1 MELIE
6 AILSRRS
13 IRAFKSDPIPEQL
26 IIKLLEIA
34 THAPS
39 AVNLQPWEFFVIRAE
54 ILKKV
59 KTAYLED
66 YRLGRLP
73 NPDVPVGQTRDIAP
87 VLEGVYKERQVALA
101 KQIFE
106 ILHINKTNKK
116 KSWSEKMVQFYEAP
130 AVIVVVVDKTLQ
142 SDWPI
147 LDIGLVTENIALA
160 APELGLGTCIMRA
173 IVDYPE
179 HLRKIA
185 GIPESKRI
193 IIGLAVGYPDWEYP
207 IARIKTAREK
217 IENIVTFVG

>member
-1 MELIE
+1 LELIE

-13 IRAFKSDPIPEQL
+13 IRAFKSNPVPKQL

-39 AVNLQPWEFFVIRAE
+39 AVNLQPWEFFILRGD
-54 ILKKV
+54 ILKNV
-59 KTAYLED
+59 KAAYLKD
-66 YRLGRLP
+66 YRLRKLP
-73 NPDVPVGQTRDIAP
+73 NPDVPVVQTRDIAP

-106 ILHINKTNKK
+106 ILHINRKNKK
-116 KSWSEKMVQFYEAP
+116 KNWSEKMVQFYDAP
-130 AVIVVVVDKTLQ
+130 AVIVLVVDKILQ

-160 APELGLGTCIMRA
+160 APELDLGTCIMRA

-193 IIGLAVGYPDWEYP
+193 IIGLAVGYPDWDYP

>member
-1 MELIE
+1 VELIQ

-13 IRAFKSDPIPEQL
+13 IRAFKPDPVPQEL

-39 AVNLQPWEFFVIRAE
+39 AVNLQPWEFFILSGD

-59 KTAYLED
+59 KAAYLKD
-66 YRLGRLP
+66 YRLGTLP

-106 ILHINKTNKK
+106 ILHINKKNKK
-116 KSWSEKMVQFYEAP
+116 KSWSEKMVQFYDAP
-130 AVIVVVVDKTLQ
+130 AVIVLVVDKILQ

-160 APELGLGTCIMRA
+160 APEFDLGTCIMRA
-173 IVDYPE
+173 VVDYPE

-193 IIGLAVGYPDWEYP
+193 IIGLAVGYPDWNHP
-207 IARIKTAREK
+207 IACIKTDRET